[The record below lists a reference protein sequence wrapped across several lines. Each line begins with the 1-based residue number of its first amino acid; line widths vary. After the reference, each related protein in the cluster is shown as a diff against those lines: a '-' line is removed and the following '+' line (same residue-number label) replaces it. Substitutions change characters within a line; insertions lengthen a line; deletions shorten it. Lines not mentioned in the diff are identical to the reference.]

1 MRKPRLNPVFMAMGV
16 WMPALMAGALEE
28 CCLQELFGLV
38 IPLLTALGNWTW
50 TVCTQGLYLVYHL
63 NWGTFKSESRWFLY

>member
-28 CCLQELFGLV
+28 CCLQELFGFGD
-38 IPLLTALGNWTW
+38 TAVDCSGKLDLDSVHTRTVPSISSKLG
-50 TVCTQGLYLVYHL
+50 H
-63 NWGTFKSESRWFLY
+63 F